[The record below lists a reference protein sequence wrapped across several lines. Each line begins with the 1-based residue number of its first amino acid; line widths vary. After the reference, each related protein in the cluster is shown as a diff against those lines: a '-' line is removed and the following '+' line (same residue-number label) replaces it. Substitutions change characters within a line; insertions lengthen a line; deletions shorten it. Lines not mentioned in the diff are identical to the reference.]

1 MTCDWWSSRGSIVT
15 AAESAKTKPKT
26 GWAEYD
32 LYDIVKQLQVRPWV
46 CCDHRNTD
54 AAGTGA
60 SANTQTRAR
69 ASFPY
74 SGHTET
80 FARLRRD
87 GIARPRPARA
97 VPVAGRFRLL
107 ACSALRYARSAQVP
121 GPGPAGARFCEVTGK
136 VFEIFRQR
144 T

>member
-69 ASFPY
+69 ARKLPVQRTY
-74 SGHTET
+74 GDVRTPPEGRHRET
-80 FARLRRD
+80 TP
-87 GIARPRPARA
+87 RPRRPCSRPLSFTRVLGPSIRA
-97 VPVAGRFRLL
+97 LCASSGTGAGR
-107 ACSALRYARSAQVP
+107 C
-121 GPGPAGARFCEVTGK
+121 
-136 VFEIFRQR
+136 
-144 T
+144 